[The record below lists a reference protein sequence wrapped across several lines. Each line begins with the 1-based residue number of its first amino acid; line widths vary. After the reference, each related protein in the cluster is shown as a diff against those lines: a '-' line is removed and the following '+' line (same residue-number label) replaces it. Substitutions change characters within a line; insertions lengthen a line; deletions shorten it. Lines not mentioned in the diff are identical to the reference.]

1 LEKIMIENFTLQ
13 QKYDRLFSFLRAFP
27 LEARPCE
34 NAETANLLIVAKEN
48 AENPTHILYRPRAG
62 AESESEG
69 RPMAVFALSSLWFGG
84 HSNPLVRALPDEI
97 TFSLTE
103 EPQLCALSQLIIAE
117 ETVSR
122 CGGGFIRTR
131 LSEIIVVYAIRR
143 AIANGTV
150 NAGLLAGLA
159 HPDLH
164 PCLVALHDDPAR
176 QWRLE
181 DLSQLSAMSRS
192 RFIRVF
198 TETVGRPPLS
208 YLTGWRLTLG
218 RVLLM
223 QGISVKVAADR
234 VGFGSA
240 SAFSRAFSRQFGYA
254 PSKMTMV

>member
-1 LEKIMIENFTLQ
+1 MTENFTVPE
-13 QKYDRLFSFLRAFP
+13 KYDRLFSFLRAFP
-27 LEARPCE
+27 LEARSCDTVE
-34 NAETANLLIVAKEN
+34 AAHLLIVAKEN
-48 AENPTHILYRPRAG
+48 AEHPTHILYCPRAG
-62 AESESEG
+62 TG
-69 RPMAVFALSSLWFGG
+69 QRPMTVFSLSSLCFGG

-97 TFSLTE
+97 SFSLAE
-103 EPQLCALSQLIIAE
+103 EPELSALSQLIIAE
-117 ETVSR
+117 QTISR
-122 CGGGFIRTR
+122 CGGRFIRTR

-176 QWRLE
+176 QWRLK

-198 TETVGRPPLS
+198 TETVGKPPLS
-208 YLTGWRLTLG
+208 YLTEWRLTLG
-218 RVLLM
+218 RVLLA
-223 QGISVKVAADR
+223 QGISIKVAAGR

-240 SAFSRAFSRQFGYA
+240 SAFSRAFSRQFGTA
-254 PSKMTMV
+254 PSKTILDRLN